1 MVESVILLLIYIA
14 LVVGL
19 AWLVIWVLGQL
30 GVALPP
36 PVVKVFWVI
45 VILIIVLL
53 LWRMVGPAL
62 SSGHLPGVR

>member
-1 MVESVILLLIYIA
+1 MVESVILLLIYVA
-14 LVVGL
+14 LVVGV
-19 AWLVIWVLGQL
+19 AWLVIWVLAQL

-45 VILIIVLL
+45 VILVIVLL

-62 SSGHLPGVR
+62 SSGRLPTVR